1 MALGSALVYGAELG
15 TGAIGTVVDGVHR
28 VLGISRGMADIT
40 VSLVLLIL
48 VLLTARDLINIGTLI
63 SLVVTGFSID
73 FWKWV
78 LSLLPELPVWG
89 IYGMYVLGLILGSM
103 GTGFYIAVNAGISA
117 YDAFVM
123 TVYRLTKWQ
132 YKYAKILSDTLL
144 MLTGILMGGTIGI
157 GTVISTVSGG
167 YLTQFFIKRSTRLL
181 GREAVLSN

>member
-1 MALGSALVYGAELG
+1 
-15 TGAIGTVVDGVHR
+15 
-28 VLGISRGMADIT
+28 
-40 VSLVLLIL
+40 
-48 VLLTARDLINIGTLI
+48 
-63 SLVVTGFSID
+63 
-73 FWKWV
+73 
-78 LSLLPELPVWG
+78 
-89 IYGMYVLGLILGSM
+89 MYVLGLILGSM